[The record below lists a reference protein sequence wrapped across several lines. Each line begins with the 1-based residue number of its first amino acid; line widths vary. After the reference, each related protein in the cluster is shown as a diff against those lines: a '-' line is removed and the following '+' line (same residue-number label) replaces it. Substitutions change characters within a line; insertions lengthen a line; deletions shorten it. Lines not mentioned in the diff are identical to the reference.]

1 MALGLR
7 LCAGMVRPL
16 TVQKGSEIIGLAER
30 VTSHTPEESPMRNTM
45 RKWGEELLLVVAV
58 IAIAVL
64 VATL

>member
-7 LCAGMVRPL
+7 LCAGVVKPL
-16 TVQKGSEIIGLAER
+16 NVQEGSKII

-45 RKWGEELLLVVAV
+45 RKWGEELLLAVAL

-64 VATL
+64 VVTL